1 MEKEGKK
8 IYFPGLDGMR
18 LISCISIIII
28 HIELEKAKFNL
39 PATRSMAYLS
49 KLGPISVSLFF
60 LLSGFLISYLLLLE
74 KKTTGNINLRSF
86 YTRRI
91 LKIWPLYFL
100 IIFFGF
106 FVWPHLSILLK
117 DDFGAVNGSD
127 WWQAFIGCVFFLP
140 GTLLASNVI
149 SITIGVTWTIRVEEF
164 FYFFWP
170 ILLRKTDNFIKM
182 CIWIIVC
189 TIMLRIGTT
198 GIHYFLKGYPTW
210 YDFLG
215 KLNFV
220 FLEYRFGCMAIGGI
234 GSWLI
239 LNEKTKITSFFYRKD
254 IQLITYFS
262 TLILLMLRVH
272 IPFIYNEFY
281 CALLCIIIMNLAN
294 NPACLINLDYKWSNY
309 LGKRTYGLYL
319 FHPVAIILCISIVKQ
334 YFGQLSGLQTD
345 LILYPSII
353 GITIIVSVIS
363 FRFFEKP
370 FLKLKS
376 AYSLIKT
383 RE

>member
-1 MEKEGKK
+1 MEKKGKK

-28 HIELEKAKFNL
+28 HIEGEKEKFNL
-39 PATRSMAYLS
+39 PVTRSLAYLQ

-74 KKTTGNINLRSF
+74 KKTTNTINLRSF
-86 YTRRI
+86 YARRI

-100 IIFFGF
+100 IILLAF
-106 FVWPHLSILLK
+106 FVWPHVNEILK
-117 DDFGAVNGSD
+117 NDYSKINGSD
-127 WWQAFIGCVFFLP
+127 WWLAFIGCMFFLP
-140 GTLLASNVI
+140 GTLLPGTAL

-170 ILLRKTDNFIKM
+170 FLLRKSDNFIKM
-182 CIWIIVC
+182 CIAIIVG
-189 TIMLRIGTT
+189 TVMLRIGTT
-198 GIHYFLKGYPTW
+198 GIHYFLKDYPSL

-215 KLNFV
+215 KLNLV
-220 FLEYRFGCMAIGGI
+220 FLQYRFGCMAIGGI
-234 GSWLI
+234 GAWLI
-239 LNEKTKITSFFYRKD
+239 LNEKTKITSFLYRKD
-254 IQLITYFS
+254 VQLVTYFS
-262 TLILLMLRVH
+262 TAILLLLRFH
-272 IPFIYNEFY
+272 IPFIFNEFY
-281 CALLCIIIMNLAN
+281 CTLLCIVIMNLAN

-319 FHPVAIILCISIVKQ
+319 YHPIVIVCCISGIKQ
-334 YFGQLSGLQTD
+334 YFGQLNGWQTD
-345 LILYPSII
+345 LIMYPTII
-353 GITIIVSVIS
+353 GVTILISVIS

-376 AYSLIKT
+376 GYSLIKT